1 MDLPESTV
9 RGIDLRYLERCEAER
24 RRPVLRQIG
33 VDEIYQGKKDKFL
46 TVVCEP
52 SVSLRSQGPKDQRRG
67 RGQFTVR
74 LLAGDRQLASL

>member
-1 MDLPESTV
+1 MACESAAASQVARRIGLAESTV

-46 TVVCEP
+46 TVGQILAVGIRE
-52 SVSLRSQGPKDQRRG
+52 LGQRR
-67 RGQFTVR
+67 Q
-74 LLAGDRQLASL
+74 